1 MGLTGCQPVAMLP
14 IRPYSDGVT
23 LLELLVVLAVV
34 SVVAAIGAPPLDRWL
49 ARHRVAAPLQ
59 ALHTDLHRARHE
71 AVMRNRV
78 VVVCASNDAQA
89 CSAGDWS
96 DGWISFVNTD
106 GNQPAER
113 DASEPLLSVHE
124 GVPNVRL
131 ASNRTHYA
139 FRGDLRRA
147 TNGRIVSC
155 DAAGRASPRVLVV
168 SFTGRARLA
177 PAGTTTGTLA
187 CP

>member
-1 MGLTGCQPVAMLP
+1 MLP
-14 IRPYSDGVT
+14 IRPYSAGVT
-23 LLELLVVLAVV
+23 LLELLVALAVV
-34 SVVAAIGAPPLDRWL
+34 SIVAAIGAPPLDRWL

-78 VVVCASNDAQA
+78 VVVCASDDLQT

-96 DGWISFVNTD
+96 AGWITFVNLD
-106 GNQPAER
+106 GDQPVQR
-113 DASEPLLSVHE
+113 DASDPLLSVHQAAP
-124 GVPNVRL
+124 GPHL
-131 ASNRTHYA
+131 ASNRASYA

-147 TNGRIVSC
+147 TNGRVVSC
-155 DAAGRASPRVLVV
+155 DAAGRVSPRVLVV
-168 SFTGRARLA
+168 SFTGRTRLA
-177 PAGTTTGTLA
+177 PPGTSTGSLT

>member
-1 MGLTGCQPVAMLP
+1 M
-14 IRPYSDGVT
+14 RPPPAGVT

-49 ARHRVAAPLQ
+49 ARHRVTAPLQ

-78 VVVCASNDAQA
+78 VVVCASDDAQA
-89 CSAGDWS
+89 CSGGDWS
-96 DGWISFVNTD
+96 AGWISFVNSD
-106 GNQPAER
+106 GDQPAER
-113 DASEPLLSVHE
+113 DAAEPLLSVHQAA
-124 GVPNVRL
+124 PNVRL
-131 ASNRTHYA
+131 ASNRARYA

-147 TNGRIVSC
+147 TNGRVVSC
-155 DAAGRASPRVLVV
+155 DAAGRVTPRVLVV
-168 SFTGRARLA
+168 SFTGRARFA
-177 PAGTTTGTLA
+177 PAGTSTGPLT

>member
-1 MGLTGCQPVAMLP
+1 MLT
-14 IRPYSDGVT
+14 IRPYSAGVT

-78 VVVCASNDAQA
+78 VVVCASDDAHA
-89 CSAGDWS
+89 CSANDWS
-96 DGWISFVNTD
+96 AGWISFVNTD
-106 GNQPAER
+106 GDQPAER
-113 DASEPLLSVHE
+113 DASEPLLSVHQAA
-124 GVPNVRL
+124 PHTRL
-131 ASNRTHYA
+131 TSNRMRYA

-147 TNGRIVSC
+147 TNGRVVSC
-155 DAAGRASPRVLVV
+155 DAASRVSPRVLVV
-168 SFTGRARLA
+168 SFTGRARLT
-177 PAGTTTGTLA
+177 PPGTSIGSLA

>member
-1 MGLTGCQPVAMLP
+1 MFP
-14 IRPYSDGVT
+14 IRPYAAGVT

-34 SVVAAIGAPPLDRWL
+34 SIVAAIGAPPLDRWL

-78 VVVCASNDAQA
+78 VVVCASDDAQT

-96 DGWISFVNTD
+96 AGWITFVNLD
-106 GNQPAER
+106 GDQPAER
-113 DASEPLLSVHE
+113 DATEPLVSVHQAAP
-124 GVPNVRL
+124 GRRM
-131 ASNRTHYA
+131 ASNRARFA

-147 TNGRIVSC
+147 TNGRVVAC
-155 DAAGRASPRVLVV
+155 DAAGRVPPRVLVV
-168 SFTGRARLA
+168 SFTGRARLT
-177 PAGTTTGTLA
+177 PAGTGTGSLA